1 LNQDHYTTAI
11 EGGNIANCAP
21 DWEWR
26 NRPGN
31 SNIINLW
38 FIYKGQGLLTSD
50 GETYKLSRGDC
61 FLLRHSQSQ
70 YGRHDPADC
79 LVVPYILFVFQDD
92 NGESL
97 DIDDIFPEVHYQVE
111 DPNLMYSIM
120 KRCLDYYSRGKLR
133 EANHWLKTALLELRV
148 SDMSRYSGLQMEQFR
163 KIDEICRRISAR
175 PGEEWSTAGL
185 ARECCYS
192 ADHFIRVFRQYSG
205 TTPRDYVINARIQEA
220 ENLLLFSEHS
230 ITRIADI
237 LGYPDE
243 FCFSRQFKARRGFSP
258 SQFRAVKRKR

>member
-1 LNQDHYTTAI
+1 MNQDHYTTAI

-92 NGESL
+92 NGECL

-148 SDMSRYSGLQMEQFR
+148 SDMQNIANPLFR
-163 KIDEICRRISAR
+163 KQNAGAVGVTKYGGYHFRILPLLKLDAKLNVRRSR
-175 PGEEWSTAGL
+175 
-185 ARECCYS
+185 RE
-192 ADHFIRVFRQYSG
+192 
-205 TTPRDYVINARIQEA
+205 
-220 ENLLLFSEHS
+220 
-230 ITRIADI
+230 
-237 LGYPDE
+237 
-243 FCFSRQFKARRGFSP
+243 
-258 SQFRAVKRKR
+258 

>member
-1 LNQDHYTTAI
+1 LEQDHDTTAI
-11 EGGNIANCAP
+11 EGGDIACCAP
-21 DWEWR
+21 DREWR
-26 NRPGN
+26 HRPGG
-31 SNIINLW
+31 NIINLW
-38 FIYKGQGLLTSD
+38 FVYKGQGLLTSD
-50 GETYKLSRGDC
+50 GETCKLSRGDC

-92 NGESL
+92 NGECL
-97 DIDDIFPEVHYQVE
+97 DIDDIFPEVHYRVE

-120 KRCLDYYSRGKLR
+120 KRSLDYYARGKLR

-148 SDMSRYSGLQMEQFR
+148 SDMSRYSGLQKEQYR
-163 KIDEICRRISAR
+163 KIDGICRRISAR
-175 PGEEWSTAGL
+175 PGENWSTSGL

-243 FCFSRQFKARRGFSP
+243 FCFSRQFKAPRGLSP

>member
-1 LNQDHYTTAI
+1 MDQDHYTLAI

-26 NRPGN
+26 HRPGG
-31 SNIINLW
+31 NIINLW
-38 FIYKGQGLLTSD
+38 LVYKGQGLLTSD

-61 FLLRHSQSQ
+61 FLLRHSQPQ

-79 LVVPYILFVFQDD
+79 LIVPYILFVFQDD
-92 NGESL
+92 NGECL
-97 DIDDIFPEVHYQVE
+97 DIDEIFPEVHYQVE

-120 KRCLDYYSRGKLR
+120 KRCLDYYARGQLR

-163 KIDEICRRISAR
+163 KIDDICRRISAH
-175 PGEEWSTAGL
+175 PGEEWSTSGL

-205 TTPRDYVINARIQEA
+205 TTPRDYVINARIQEG

-230 ITRIADI
+230 ITRIADL

-243 FCFSRQFKARRGFSP
+243 FCFSRQFKARRGLSP
-258 SQFRAVKRKR
+258 SQFRAAKRKR